1 MSIISYAQNFE
12 DVMLWRA
19 LGQIEHGFYIDIGAQ
34 DPIIDSVSLAFYE
47 HGWRG
52 IHVEPMSPRSQGH
65 ITWKKCYAQLVRILS
80 NADLCENSHEM
91 AGMREP
97 APKILAARVI

>member
-34 DPIIDSVSLAFYE
+34 DPIIDSFHE
-47 HGWRG
+47 HSWRDV
-52 IHVEPMSPRSQGH
+52 HVASMLPRSQGH
-65 ITWKKCYAQLVRILS
+65 TTWKECCTQLVRILF
-80 NADLCENSHEM
+80 NATPCKNSHEM
-91 AGMREP
+91 TGTKEP
-97 APKILAARVI
+97 APKILATRVI